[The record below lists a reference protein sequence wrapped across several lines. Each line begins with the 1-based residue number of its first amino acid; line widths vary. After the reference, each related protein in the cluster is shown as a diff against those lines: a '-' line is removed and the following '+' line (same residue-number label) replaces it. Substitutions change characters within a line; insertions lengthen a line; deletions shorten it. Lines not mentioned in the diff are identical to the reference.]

1 MVPLKFQWMLSI
13 LVAMLL
19 LAGCGRGYESAL
31 VLLEVAGKGG
41 EGGLKARTPA
51 PTRMAVV
58 YRVNGRE
65 YRGDLYRP
73 GVPAEAGVVLVPG
86 AAEKGKDDPR
96 LTAFATTLARV
107 RFAVLVPDL
116 AGLRELKVGP
126 ENVREIADAYAWL
139 ASRPDLTPGGRGGI
153 FAFSYAA
160 GPAILAALEPDIR
173 ERTRFVLAVGGYHDL
188 VEVITF
194 FTTGYYR
201 HKGRWH
207 YLEPNHYG
215 KWVFVLSYCERLG
228 TPRDREILRQMAR
241 RRMEDE
247 RAEIGDL
254 AERLGPEGRQV
265 YALISNRDPNAAPS
279 LAAGLPAPV
288 RADLAA
294 LTLAGK
300 PLHRLGARI
309 ILVHGLDD
317 DIIPYSES
325 VALSAA
331 LPPGKSRLFITRGLF
346 HVDVRPGL
354 LDSWRMWR
362 AVDAL
367 LMEREAR

>member
-1 MVPLKFQWMLSI
+1 MIPRRVQWILSV
-13 LVAMLL
+13 LVALL
-19 LAGCGRGYESAL
+19 FLAGCGRGYEAAL

-41 EGGLKARTPA
+41 EKGLKARTPA
-51 PTRMAVV
+51 PTRTLVV
-58 YRVNGRE
+58 FRVNGRE

-73 GVPAEAGVVLVPG
+73 GEPAEAGVVLVPG

-116 AGLRELKVGP
+116 AGLRELRVGP
-126 ENVREIADAYAWL
+126 ENIREIADAYAWL
-139 ASRPDLTPGGRGGI
+139 SSQADLAPGGKGGI

-160 GPAILAALEPDIR
+160 GPAVLAAMESDIR
-173 ERTRFVLAVGGYHDL
+173 DRTRFVFTVGGYHDL
-188 VEVITF
+188 VGVITF

-201 HKGRWH
+201 HKGQWH

-215 KWVFVLSYCERLG
+215 KWVFVLSNCERLAN
-228 TPRDREILRQMAR
+228 PHDREALRQMAM

-254 AERLGPEGRQV
+254 VARLGPEGRQV
-265 YALISNRDPNAAPS
+265 YDLIVNRDPGAVPA
-279 LAAGLPAPV
+279 LAANLPSPI
-288 RADLAA
+288 RAA
-294 LTLAGK
+294 LEALNLADK
-300 PLHRLGARI
+300 PLGLLRARA

-325 VALSAA
+325 VALAAA
-331 LPPGKSRLFITRGLF
+331 LPPGTSRLFLTRGLF
-346 HVDVRPGL
+346 HVDVKPGL
-354 LDSWRMWR
+354 LDGWRMWR

-367 LMEREAR
+367 LREREE